1 MMFTDATAY
10 PADELTV
17 LNVAMPKEAVAA
29 MDDAIDAFYPAIQP
43 RDRERFVF
51 MAVQYAIE
59 SLREEAGGQNDGR

>member
-1 MMFTDATAY
+1 MFMDATAY

-17 LNVAMPKEAVAA
+17 LHVALPKDAVAA

-51 MAVQYAIE
+51 MAVQ
-59 SLREEAGGQNDGR
+59 